1 MSGGIKCE
9 EITRE
14 DIQRMGDYLLDTCTS
29 VLMACD
35 ALDLPED
42 PDWDD
47 KLLDVNVERCKRCE
61 WWYESCMLEF
71 IEEENGGSC
80 DSCLTDEEKEK
91 YGKT

>member
-1 MSGGIKCE
+1 MQDGINCE
-9 EITRE
+9 EITRK
-14 DIQRMGDYLLDTCTS
+14 DIERMGEHLVGTCTTI
-29 VLMACD
+29 LMACE

-61 WWYESCMLEF
+61 WWFESYMLEF

-80 DSCLTDEEKEK
+80 DDCLTDEEKEK
-91 YGKT
+91 FGKT